1 MTALSVENIVRA
13 GLEASY
19 TAVATAGHTFTN
31 DGKRTVIHVVN
42 GATAMVVTIATPQ
55 TSDGLAVA
63 DRTVSVGS
71 NEDHFIGP
79 FPVAVYGSTVTV
91 TVDDQ
96 SDGTMAVLKV
106 PAE

>member
-1 MTALSVENIVRA
+1 MAALTVQDIVRA

-19 TAVATAGHTFTN
+19 SAVLTAGNTFTN
-31 DGKRTVIHVVN
+31 DGSRTFIHVVN
-42 GATAMVVTIATPQ
+42 GSTAMVVTIVTSQ

-63 DRTVSVGS
+63 DRTVSVGA
-71 NEDHFIGP
+71 NEEHFIGP
-79 FPVAVYGSTVTV
+79 FPVNVYGSTVTV

-96 SDGTMAVLKV
+96 TDGTMAVLKV